1 MAKRVQ
7 RRRGTTA
14 EHSTFT
20 GAVGE
25 VTVDTTKDIVV
36 VHDGATA
43 GGIPSAREDL
53 SNVDLNN
60 KIGVAELNLQDGTV
74 GQYLKTDGQSNI
86 SFDTIDA
93 TTAVVGGDISGTVA
107 NAQIVADAVT
117 STEIAADAVTT
128 VKITD
133 ANVTDAKLATDSVTT
148 IKILNDNVTTAK
160 IADSAITSVKIL
172 NGTIVADDL
181 AINSVTTDK
190 ILDAN
195 VSSSKLSNDAVIN
208 TKIANN
214 AVTTAKIN
222 TDAVTATE
230 IAANAVG
237 SIEIAATAVT
247 DAKLNTTGTMPAW
260 DGSALTDLPYDIA
273 FTAGFDKDMIKE
285 NVAVGTYGEL
295 VMARAGTFVGEAG
308 YADTAPTGS
317 LVAIQVLKNGSTIY
331 TTTNPHTPS
340 FAAGST
346 SLTTGTLSTTTFVS
360 GDRITFKITAIGSTV
375 AGQGVRFTLKCKV

>member
-7 RRRGTTA
+7 RRRGTTT

-36 VHDGATA
+36 VHDGATT

-148 IKILNDNVTTAK
+148 IKILDDNVTTAK

-222 TDAVTATE
+222 IDAVTATE

-237 SIEIAATAVT
+237 SSEIAANAVT

-273 FTAGFDKDMIKE
+273 FTAGYDKDMIKE

-308 YADTAPTGS
+308 YADTATSGITT
-317 LVAIQVLKNGSTIY
+317 LDILKNGSTIY
-331 TTTNPHTPS
+331 SSKPYFNSSSSVTPANISTTS
-340 FAAGST
+340 FA
-346 SLTTGTLSTTTFVS
+346 V
-360 GDRITFKITAIGSTV
+360 GDRITFKILSLGATP
-375 AGQGVRFTLKCKV
+375 GQGIRFTLKCKV

>member
-7 RRRGTTA
+7 RRRGTTT
-14 EHSTFT
+14 EHDAFM

-25 VTVDTTKDIVV
+25 ITVDLDKDTVV
-36 VHDGATA
+36 VHDASTA

-148 IKILNDNVTTAK
+148 IKILDDNVTTAK

-237 SIEIAATAVT
+237 SSEIAATAVT

-285 NVAVGTYGEL
+285 NVVVATYGEL
-295 VMARAGTFVGEAG
+295 IMARTGTFVGESG
-308 YADTAPTGS
+308 YADTASSGNTI
-317 LVAIQVLKNGSTIY
+317 LDILKNGTTIY
-331 TTTNPHTPS
+331 STKPQ
-340 FAAGST
+340 FASGSGL
-346 SLTTGTLSTTTFVS
+346 SAGTLSTTSFAVN
-360 GDRITFKITAIGSTV
+360 DRLTFKITAIGATP
-375 AGQGVRFTLKCKV
+375 GQGVRFTLKCKV